1 MMLRKRRK
9 EGTVAKLNQLVLLEN
24 MLETYDAMNLKDAN
38 ITSFQGVCT
47 ENLVDEIN
55 SKLRKLLVSKTR
67 LTARNVLLANYKT
80 MTQPAYWLKS
90 KLFKDLPQATG
101 KMLREK
107 VEQMVELLNE
117 LMLKIVNVDDEY
129 AATFF
134 KKLRTAYGK
143 RRISKYE
150 LWKAQ
155 LPEVTKER
163 LLEYQV
169 QLTADML
176 MMGVL
181 QYDQIPTD
189 GELEKVDLEKIQQKL
204 RYGMEVPQWFKAEC
218 AKLRRYSHWE
228 NERFVI
234 DYQKLRKYMFQHFGE
249 LTQEQRIALFEYDV
263 QLAMIHKE
271 MERLTPEKGR
281 NQEDT
286 VPEPLR
292 SEKATWYKQKLV
304 KAGIIDSNWQP
315 INLSRA
321 DKGELAMQLA
331 TKLDISNVWQVFGK
345 LWNFS
350 PEQLRTA
357 YNNGCAQKKSEKRRK
372 KYKEILN

>member
-1 MMLRKRRK
+1 M
-9 EGTVAKLNQLVLLEN
+9 AKLNQLVLLEN

-117 LMLKIVNVDDEY
+117 LMLKIVNVDEEY
-129 AATFF
+129 ARRFF
-134 KKLRTAYGK
+134 ERIKKAYCKK
-143 RRISKYE
+143 RITDFE

-155 LPEVTKER
+155 QSQLTIERLKEYQTELTANMLIMGILKYDEVPSGRELENVDIATLRKHLRSDELLPEDFE
-163 LLEYQV
+163 
-169 QLTADML
+169 
-176 MMGVL
+176 
-181 QYDQIPTD
+181 
-189 GELEKVDLEKIQQKL
+189 
-204 RYGMEVPQWFKAEC
+204 FEC

-228 NERFVI
+228 GDMFFI
-234 DYQKLRKYMFQHFGE
+234 DFQLLRKYIFQHFGK
-249 LTQEQRIALFEYDV
+249 LTKEQHIAMFEYDI
-263 QLAMIHKE
+263 QMKQIHEE

-281 NQEDT
+281 DQEDT

-357 YNNGCAQKKSEKRRK
+357 YNNGCARKKSEKRRK

>member
-1 MMLRKRRK
+1 M
-9 EGTVAKLNQLVLLEN
+9 AKLNQLVLLEN

-55 SKLRKLLVSKTR
+55 SKLRKLLVSKT
-67 LTARNVLLANYKT
+67 LLSSRNVLLANYET
-80 MTQPAYWLKS
+80 MTKTTYWLEC
-90 KLFKDLPQATG
+90 KLFSDLPRATG

-117 LMLKIVNVDDEY
+117 LMLKIVDVDEEY
-129 AATFF
+129 ARRFF
-134 KKLRTAYGK
+134 ERIKKAYCKK
-143 RRISKYE
+143 RITDFE

-155 LPEVTKER
+155 QSQLTIERLKEYQTELTANMLIMGILKYDEVPSGRELENVDMATLRKHLRSDKLLPEDFE
-163 LLEYQV
+163 
-169 QLTADML
+169 
-176 MMGVL
+176 
-181 QYDQIPTD
+181 
-189 GELEKVDLEKIQQKL
+189 
-204 RYGMEVPQWFKAEC
+204 FEC

-228 NERFVI
+228 GDMFFI
-234 DYQKLRKYMFQHFGE
+234 DFQLLRKYIFQHFGK
-249 LTQEQRIALFEYDV
+249 LTNEQHIAMFEYDI
-263 QLAMIHKE
+263 QMKQIHEE

-281 NQEDT
+281 DQEDT

>member
-1 MMLRKRRK
+1 M
-9 EGTVAKLNQLVLLEN
+9 AKLNQLVLLEN

-181 QYDQIPTD
+181 QYDQMPTD
-189 GELEKVDLEKIQQKL
+189 GELEKVDLEKVQQKL
-204 RYGMEVPQWFKAEC
+204 RYGMEVPQWFRAEC

-234 DYQKLRKYMFQHFGE
+234 DYQKLRRYMFQHFGE

-263 QLAMIHKE
+263 QLAMIHKDMGPTPDPSQRGGE
-271 MERLTPEKGR
+271 ERLLPPELSSRRARRIFARAVEARLLTADYQRPSDAEWWKMACMADVIGEELSLSNKWVVFCSLWGNSNLR
-281 NQEDT
+281 KYNTDKQGMTDYNNFRKI
-286 VPEPLR
+286 LR
-292 SEKATWYKQKLV
+292 SQ
-304 KAGIIDSNWQP
+304 
-315 INLSRA
+315 
-321 DKGELAMQLA
+321 
-331 TKLDISNVWQVFGK
+331 
-345 LWNFS
+345 
-350 PEQLRTA
+350 
-357 YNNGCAQKKSEKRRK
+357 
-372 KYKEILN
+372 IL